1 MEGDIKYVNVS
12 DSDGTTNTINAS
24 DRTVIGNQIPRFT
37 YGLNIS
43 AGWKGIDLTVFI
55 QGIGKRDII
64 LQGDAVWALHN
75 AGKMQTWMMDNWTE
89 DNIDASY
96 PRLVATSE
104 HNNFQMS
111 DFWVYNASFLRLKT
125 LQLGYTFPE
134 NWMKK
139 INVSN
144 LRVYVTGDNILT
156 YSKLPKGW
164 DPEMGSGEAKIYP
177 LTKTWLFG
185 VQLSF

>member
-1 MEGDIKYVNVS
+1 M
-12 DSDGTTNTINAS
+12 
-24 DRTVIGNQIPRFT
+24 
-37 YGLNIS
+37 
-43 AGWKGIDLTVFI
+43 